1 MALNSFDNAQFQLQ
15 KRLAESPPAGVPVDQ
30 WLWEQ
35 SPKSADFADN
45 EPWGRVTTTIAD
57 AIDANVGG
65 NWYRVTGIY
74 VVDMFYPPATVSS
87 YRQRGAQD
95 AQHVVNLFNNAL
107 FENVNTEQARP
118 NPIGVE
124 PESGHYHHQV
134 LVPFY
139 YEGPQA

>member
-15 KRLAESPPAGVPVDQ
+15 VRLASNPPAGVPVEQ

-35 SPKSADFADN
+35 SPKAPTFADDA
-45 EPWGRVTTTIAD
+45 PWGRVSTTIAD
-57 AIDANVGG
+57 ALDANVGG
-65 NWYRVTGIY
+65 NWYRTIGIY
-74 VVDMFYPPATVSS
+74 VVDMFYPPATTDS
-87 YRQRGAQD
+87 YRSQGAQD
-95 AQHVVNLFNNAL
+95 VQHVVNLFNQVR

-124 PESGHYHHQV
+124 ADTGLYHHQV

-139 YEGPQA
+139 YEGPQV

>member
-15 KRLAESPPAGVPVDQ
+15 VRLATNPPPGVPVDQ

-35 SPKSADFADN
+35 SPKSPSFADN
-45 EPWGRVTTTIAD
+45 APWGRVTTTIAD

-65 NWYRVTGIY
+65 NWFRTTGIY
-74 VVDMFYPPATVSS
+74 VIDLFYPSAQTQS
-87 YRQRGAQD
+87 YRATAAGD
-95 AQHVVNLFNNAL
+95 IDHLMSLFNQTR

-124 PESGHYHHQV
+124 AETGLYHHQV

-139 YEGPQA
+139 YEGPLT